1 MAGSQGLCPLGRP
14 LTLAGLSRWRAHPEA
29 GAGGWPCACG
39 ASWNAGPGLRGVM
52 VRAGPGHPGRTAA
65 VSHEQWVS
73 AAPVLEPEAPHQV
86 AQSCAPSRGSREGP
100 PVPPPRPLLVAPG
113 IRALVPGCCSPGLI
127 PAGLPRP
134 SSPPMRMLAPA
145 DPLSVLISAVSAHTL
160 LLPYKSQAEVQ
171 GGSGGMNQCRGEC
184 RTPVTCTCVPPES
197 PTCPLCWFLGLK
209 PENRSGLKP
218 QSSR

>member
-1 MAGSQGLCPLGRP
+1 MCLRGQLERWTGTQRRDGQGRP
-14 LTLAGLSRWRAHPEA
+14 RAPGQDSSGFTRAVGVSRPSSGARSPPSGSPTLCSLSRLQ
-29 GAGGWPCACG
+29 GGSPC
-39 ASWNAGPGLRGVM
+39 
-52 VRAGPGHPGRTAA
+52 
-65 VSHEQWVS
+65 
-73 AAPVLEPEAPHQV
+73 
-86 AQSCAPSRGSREGP
+86 
-100 PVPPPRPLLVAPG
+100 PPPRPLLVAPG